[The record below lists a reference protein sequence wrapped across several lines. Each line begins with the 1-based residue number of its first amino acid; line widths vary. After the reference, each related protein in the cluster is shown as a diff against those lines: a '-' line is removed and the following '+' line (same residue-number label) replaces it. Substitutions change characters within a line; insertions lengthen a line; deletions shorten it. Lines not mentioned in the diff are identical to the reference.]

1 MHYPLMQWVLTR
13 LDALRIIRS
22 MNSFRDLINAIGPA
36 TIERVTGVGYN
47 TIQGWRFRN
56 SVPVVHWDG
65 IIASAAEIGDSVTLD
80 DLKRLAVMRRAP
92 ADASSPSE
100 AA

>member
-1 MHYPLMQWVLTR
+1 
-13 LDALRIIRS
+13 

-47 TIQGWRFRN
+47 TIQGWRFRD
-56 SVPVVHWDG
+56 SIPVVHWDG
-65 IIASAAEIGDSVTLD
+65 IIASGAEIGERITLD
-80 DLKRLAVMRRAP
+80 DLKRLAVRRRAP
-92 ADASSPSE
+92 TETPSPSE